1 MGNGMYMVHI
11 QSSRHTH
18 THKLKSHSSKKE
30 MAGGMNSLRGEVSFV
45 SSSAMVEE
53 SSGGSHDNA
62 GLETAL

>member
-1 MGNGMYMVHI
+1 MYMVHI

-30 MAGGMNSLRGEVSFV
+30 MTVGMNSLRGEMSFV
-45 SSSAMVEE
+45 SSSAVEE
-53 SSGGSHDNA
+53 SNGGNHDIV